1 MDSGNSSSG
10 GDGSATAGDVHFNHI
25 PILQP
30 PPSNFFNPSSFSHP
44 PNPNPNSIYTL
55 NYPNSIHTNSN
66 LIHDPNPVDH
76 LVDND
81 DPNPNFGPEKLGVTT
96 KNPKKRTRA
105 SRRAPT
111 TVMTTDTAN
120 FRQMVQEFTGIPA
133 VPFSSSAY
141 SSRRDLYAGST
152 EPMAVPMQQPVRP
165 SAHKIVQLQPYL
177 NSVTASGSNFH
188 LPPSESH
195 MFTKQSLS
203 LQNLQNQMFPFQS
216 VSQSLQTTVS
226 QQFDNNNNNINNNDQ
241 RLEPLSGFVGSSSAN
256 LKRWRGESENLLNYE
271 GVNGNSQNVVVS
283 SSDGEQHQLGGNEDT
298 WSF

>member
-1 MDSGNSSSG
+1 MDSGHSSSG

-30 PPSNFFNPSSFSHP
+30 PPSNFFNPSSFPHP

-81 DPNPNFGPEKLGVTT
+81 DPNPNFGPETLGATK

-111 TVMTTDTAN
+111 TVMTTDTTN

-141 SSRRDLYAGST
+141 SNRRDLYAGSA
-152 EPMAVPMQQPVRP
+152 EPMAVRMQQPVRP

-195 MFTKQSLS
+195 MFTKQPLS

-216 VSQSLQTTVS
+216 VSQ
-226 QQFDNNNNNINNNDQ
+226 QFDNNSINNNDQ
-241 RLEPLSGFVGSSSAN
+241 SLEPLSGFVGSSSAN